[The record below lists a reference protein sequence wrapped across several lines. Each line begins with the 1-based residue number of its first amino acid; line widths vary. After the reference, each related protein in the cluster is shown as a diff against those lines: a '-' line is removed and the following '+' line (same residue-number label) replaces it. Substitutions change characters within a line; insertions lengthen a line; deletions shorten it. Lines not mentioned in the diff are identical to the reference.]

1 MTTTPR
7 TGGRRVAL
15 VGSGLRAA
23 RLAAAGLEGF
33 KVGALD
39 DVDRAD
45 LAGRQTASLDVPP
58 DGDVRQAQLARRF
71 RQDHLFLVSHADR
84 IGAAVMTITRKTLY
98 ISLLFPVEYVTRL
111 TDKGVMPALL
121 FRRAVPPAA
130 WPLSI
135 VGRF

>member
-1 MTTTPR
+1 M
-7 TGGRRVAL
+7 AL

-23 RLAAAGLEGF
+23 RLAAAGLEGI

-39 DVDRAD
+39 HVDRAD
-45 LAGRQTASLDVPP
+45 LAGRQPARLDVPP

-98 ISLLFPVEYVTRL
+98 ISLLFPLEYVTRL
-111 TDKGVMPALL
+111 TDKGGDARVLVPLL
-121 FRRAVPPAA
+121 RAAGRGAA
-130 WPLSI
+130 FC
-135 VGRF
+135 VGGF